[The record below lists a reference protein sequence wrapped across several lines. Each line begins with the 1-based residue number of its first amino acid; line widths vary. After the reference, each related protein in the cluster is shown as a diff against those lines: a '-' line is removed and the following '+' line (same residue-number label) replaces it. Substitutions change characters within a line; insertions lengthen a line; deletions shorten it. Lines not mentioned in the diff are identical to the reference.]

1 MSKALSFKEFGE
13 IVNYISE
20 KRSMLK
26 NEVGYP
32 YVKYID
38 PCFDMRTNTVFS
50 VRFRGSENKS
60 FSCVNE
66 ERDLTE
72 TMYERIM
79 QWLNT
84 KKES

>member
-1 MSKALSFKEFGE
+1 MSKALSFKEFSQ

-20 KRSMLK
+20 KRSMIS

-38 PCFDMRTNTVFS
+38 PVFDMRTNTVFS
-50 VRFRGSENKS
+50 IRFRCPYEKQ

-66 ERDLTE
+66 GRYLIDS
-72 TMYERIM
+72 MYERIM
-79 QWLNT
+79 Q
-84 KKES
+84 

>member
-1 MSKALSFKEFGE
+1 MSKALSFKEFAE

-20 KRSMLK
+20 KRSMIN
-26 NEVGYP
+26 NEVDHP

-38 PCFDMRTNTVFS
+38 PVFDMRTNTVFS
-50 VRFRGSENKS
+50 IRFRGPYEKQ

-66 ERDLTE
+66 ERYLTE
-72 TMYERIM
+72 SMYERIM

-84 KKES
+84 KKGN